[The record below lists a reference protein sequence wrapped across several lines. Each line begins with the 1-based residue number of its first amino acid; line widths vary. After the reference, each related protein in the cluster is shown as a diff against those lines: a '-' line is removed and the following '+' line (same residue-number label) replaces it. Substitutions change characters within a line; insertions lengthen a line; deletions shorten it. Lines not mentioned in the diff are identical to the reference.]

1 MSQHAPIPLDTLIGL
16 YAVATGQL
24 THVNNGSC
32 PDILEGAVVRDDEC
46 PACQM
51 LLAADAQ
58 LRDAQL
64 RDAGVSLPDFVAPA
78 TPDN

>member
-1 MSQHAPIPLDTLIGL
+1 MTMSQHAPISLDTLIGL

-46 PACQM
+46 SACQM

-58 LRDAQL
+58 LL
-64 RDAGVSLPDFVAPA
+64 DAGVSLPDFVALA

>member
-1 MSQHAPIPLDTLIGL
+1 MTQHAPISLDTLVGL

-24 THVNNGSC
+24 SHANMGSC
-32 PDILEGAVVRDDEC
+32 PDILEGAMVRDDEC
-46 PACQM
+46 PACQL

-58 LRDAQL
+58 LRDAC
-64 RDAGVSLPDFVAPA
+64 VSLPDFVAPA

>member
-1 MSQHAPIPLDTLIGL
+1 MTEHASISLKALEGL

-24 THVNNGSC
+24 THVNNGLC
-32 PDILEGAVVRDDEC
+32 PDILEGAMVRDDEC

-58 LRDAQL
+58 LRN
-64 RDAGVSLPDFVAPA
+64 AGVSLPDFVTAT
-78 TPDN
+78 TPDK